1 MPASRE
7 APYCCNGCIE
17 LYGYGCTHPYHFYDA
32 KAAHEKATD
41 RKVASRMG
49 IDCTPEEL
57 AATTAIVKKG
67 LAQGQSIRHI
77 FAANEGEMCCSWRTY
92 YDYVEDGLIEDVSNI
107 HLPRK
112 VRYRKRKKGGGQE
125 RGIPREALVGRTY
138 DDFEKLTEQQR
149 LSAVEMDCVV
159 GRQGVDK
166 QAILTILFRRTNFQ
180 LMLLLEE
187 KTSKNV
193 VAAIDMLESLCG
205 ELFPKVF
212 PIFLCDRGSE
222 FSDPER
228 IEHSRN
234 AKPRAKVYFC
244 DPLQSQ
250 QKPKCEKNHVEIR
263 KVLPKGESDFDA
275 LSKPD
280 MAVLMS
286 HVNSYGREA
295 LGWAAPYDLAQLT
308 LPTNLLDGLSIG
320 RIPAEEVTLKPY
332 LLSHAIAGK

>member
-1 MPASRE
+1 
-7 APYCCNGCIE
+7 
-17 LYGYGCTHPYHFYDA
+17 
-32 KAAHEKATD
+32 
-41 RKVASRMG
+41 
-49 IDCTPEEL
+49 
-57 AATTAIVKKG
+57 
-67 LAQGQSIRHI
+67 
-77 FAANEGEMCCSWRTY
+77 
-92 YDYVEDGLIEDVSNI
+92 
-107 HLPRK
+107 
-112 VRYRKRKKGGGQE
+112 
-125 RGIPREALVGRTY
+125 
-138 DDFEKLTEQQR
+138 
-149 LSAVEMDCVV
+149 
-159 GRQGVDK
+159 
-166 QAILTILFRRTNFQ
+166 
-180 LMLLLEE
+180 
-187 KTSKNV
+187 
-193 VAAIDMLESLCG
+193 MLESLCG

-212 PIFLCDRGSE
+212 PISLCDRGSE